1 MEPYQYILEDLL
13 KVPGSLP
20 AGQDEIRMLCPVC
33 RHPKPKLYVGLYKAL
48 LPKKVLTYDCKHCQ
62 FQGGVGPKFLK
73 MFNVEPNQEYL
84 EGMKK
89 QSRSSTKIINPV
101 TKMEKMDL
109 KIPDRILQQ
118 DEFKVKYLEGRFG
131 RKITVKDLKTYKI
144 VLNFND
150 FFEFNNVDPTVY
162 IDKTDERKYQYQ
174 LFLFNEYT
182 NHFVGMLSVDNNK
195 LNLRNI
201 NSKALANKRYMV
213 HTINKSITNPY
224 MYMPDIPI
232 DIMSVHPTINM
243 AEGNYDIIGAK
254 ETYFLNEDYSDVF
267 VAVGTRKAYKR
278 VLNQIMKM
286 TGFINAKINI
296 FADNDGDINGMN
308 NIDFYKDL
316 FKEFRPLYED
326 ITLNYNVADY
336 TDENGRVIPCKDFGN
351 LSHPIKLEK
360 VEI

>member
-33 RHPKPKLYVGLYKAL
+33 GHPKPKLYVGLYKAL

-109 KIPDRILQQ
+109 KIPDRILPQ

-131 RKITVKDLKTYKI
+131 RKITIKDIKTYKI
-144 VLNFND
+144 VLNFKD
-150 FFEFNNVDPTVY
+150 FFKFNNVDPTVY

-224 MYMPDIPI
+224 MYMPDIPLI
-232 DIMSVHPTINM
+232 
-243 AEGNYDIIGAK
+243 
-254 ETYFLNEDYSDVF
+254 L
-267 VAVGTRKAYKR
+267 
-278 VLNQIMKM
+278 
-286 TGFINAKINI
+286 
-296 FADNDGDINGMN
+296 
-308 NIDFYKDL
+308 
-316 FKEFRPLYED
+316 
-326 ITLNYNVADY
+326 
-336 TDENGRVIPCKDFGN
+336 
-351 LSHPIKLEK
+351 
-360 VEI
+360 